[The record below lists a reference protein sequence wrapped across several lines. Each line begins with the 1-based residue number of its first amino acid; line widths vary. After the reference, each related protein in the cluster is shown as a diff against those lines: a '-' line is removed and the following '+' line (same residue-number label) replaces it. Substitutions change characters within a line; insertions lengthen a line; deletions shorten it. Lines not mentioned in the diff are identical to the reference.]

1 MVGRELYGSVGTCKF
16 TVEAYVYNVL
26 VKKKK
31 KIKVVCYVVF
41 LLEYF
46 ELKVSVYGVYMVYD
60 YLFICSVL
68 VENDQNIIILS
79 LVIYHSFTF
88 QPSFY
93 VCFFQDLQVDFSHCT
108 GDG

>member
-1 MVGRELYGSVGTCKF
+1 MVVSVYVKFFCRSLYLLFFVSMDG
-16 TVEAYVYNVL
+16 E
-26 VKKKK
+26 
-31 KIKVVCYVVF
+31 IKVVCYVVF
-41 LLEYF
+41 LFEYF
-46 ELKVSVYGVYMVYD
+46 ELKVSVYVVYMIYD

-68 VENDQNIIILS
+68 VEDDQNIFNVS